1 MSKYFP
7 VRFDGVSLCDCE
19 PLWKQILL
27 VSVYEWDET
36 PYGLT
41 IRIGKTDLAKEFHE
55 KCEGD
60 CGCQHKTGPGWFVR
74 RGQRPT
80 QMQTQSP

>member
-7 VRFDGVSLCDCE
+7 IKFDGVSLCDCE

-41 IRIGKTDLAKEFHE
+41 IRILGFNIDFLLGKWE
-55 KCEGD
+55 
-60 CGCQHKTGPGWFVR
+60 
-74 RGQRPT
+74 
-80 QMQTQSP
+80 